1 MGFLDSL
8 LGMFGIGQPKVSL
21 QIDRAQSGRGGL
33 ISGTVTVEGGRR
45 PLPVTAFV
53 AKLIREKKVKTE
65 QGTSTERQTL
75 REESAPQGGQVIEPG
90 GSMRWSF
97 VLQVPADTAPTGGD
111 VTYKIE
117 ASLDCPGWD
126 PSSEQALN
134 VTTDIDSA
142 AGEDLTEYFVLPE
155 RRSFRHSS
163 VKGDYRVLLCD
174 GGFVTTWKTEISVR
188 NTDGSQ
194 RCRIPGWGKSIAVS
208 PDGKRLV
215 AADAQKRIGLFD
227 LATGAAIGEP
237 IHPGDWIFDVLWL
250 ADGTVLASATEC
262 IYLYDE
268 AGQEK
273 GRIAELDGASFY
285 VGGIATS
292 PRGFYVTDANGNRLL
307 EADTSGKVLAKT
319 SLRSPSSLF
328 VGANGRLSVDCHD
341 EVAVLDA
348 GLGTVHR
355 WAIPGKRGVRYAGQE
370 QHSSNHFKGMPK
382 LAADGQSVL
391 VQDGSGQLW
400 RAAAESGE
408 PMRVWP
414 RDVMDYVE
422 DVAWMDDS
430 HVLAV
435 LNDGKVKK
443 VAFDGTVKFEH
454 QDVQ

>member
-21 QIDRAQSGRGGL
+21 QIDRAEAGRGGL
-33 ISGTVTVEGGRR
+33 VSGTVTVEGGRR

-53 AKLIREKKVKTE
+53 AKIVRETKRKTE
-65 QGTSTERQTL
+65 QGTSTDRTTL

-97 VLQVPADTAPTGGD
+97 VLQVPADTAPSGGD
-111 VTYKIE
+111 VSYKVE

-126 PSSEQALN
+126 PSAEQALT
-134 VTTDIDSA
+134 VTSAIDAA
-142 AGEDLTEYFVLPE
+142 AGEDLTQYFVLPE

-188 NTDGSQ
+188 NSDGSQ

-215 AADAQKRIGLFD
+215 AADNQKRVGFFD
-227 LATGAAIGEP
+227 LTTGALIGEP
-237 IHPGDWIFDVLWL
+237 VHPGDWIFDVLWL

-273 GRIAELDGASFY
+273 GRIAELDGSDFY

-292 PRGFYVTDANGNRLL
+292 PRGFYVTDAKGNRLL
-307 EADTSGKVLAKT
+307 EADASGNVVAKA
-319 SLRSPSSLF
+319 SVRAPSAIF
-328 VGANGRLSVDCHD
+328 VGANGRVAVDCHYD
-341 EVAVLDA
+341 VAVLDA
-348 GLGTVHR
+348 GLGAVHM
-355 WAIPGKRGVRYAGQE
+355 WKIPGKQGVRHAGQE
-370 QHSSNHFKGMPK
+370 QHSHNHFKSMPK
-382 LAADGQSVL
+382 LAADGQSVV

-400 RAAAESGE
+400 RIAADSGE
-408 PMRVWP
+408 PLRVWP
-414 RDVMDYVE
+414 REVMDYVE
-422 DVAWMDDS
+422 DVAWLDDN
-430 HVLAV
+430 HLLAV

-443 VAFDGTVKFEH
+443 VAIDGSVKFEH
-454 QDVQ
+454 QDVP